1 MKKILVVE
9 DQESIR
15 ELLSFNLEQENYQV
29 LIAKDGQE
37 ALDILESEHID
48 LMILDLM
55 LPKLSGMEVCKR
67 VRRKEELAGLPIM
80 MLTAKSTE
88 LDMVLGLEMGAD
100 DYMTKPFRI
109 RELIARVGALLRR
122 ARVSN
127 GDKKTSLHHDDIEL
141 FPDQFLVLKGG
152 EEIQLTLKEFL
163 LLQILLEHKG
173 QVLTRSQLLDQVWGY
188 EYEGETRTV
197 DVHVRHLRTKL
208 GEDLISTVR
217 GMGYKINV

>member
-1 MKKILVVE
+1 MKRILVIE

-15 ELLSFNLEQENYQV
+15 ELLSFNLEQENYEV
-29 LIAKDGQE
+29 LQASDGLE
-37 ALDILESEHID
+37 GLEILERERVD
-48 LMILDLM
+48 LLILDLM
-55 LPKLSGMEVCKR
+55 LPKLSGVELCKKL
-67 VRRKEELAGLPIM
+67 RRNENFADLPIL

-88 LDMVLGLEMGAD
+88 LDMVLGLEVGAD

-122 ARVSN
+122 SGRTQ
-127 GDKKTSLHHDDIEL
+127 KKGVLSHEDVEL
-141 FPDQFLVLKGG
+141 YPNQFLVLKQG

-197 DVHVRHLRTKL
+197 DVHVRHLRSKV
-208 GEDLISTVR
+208 GDDLISTVR

>member
-15 ELLSFNLEQENYQV
+15 ELLSFNLEQENYEV
-29 LIAKDGQE
+29 LLAQDGHE
-37 ALDILESEHID
+37 ALEILEREHVD

-67 VRRKEELAGLPIM
+67 VRRSETLATLPIL

-88 LDMVLGLEMGAD
+88 LDMVLGLEVGAD

-109 RELIARVGALLRR
+109 RELLARVGALLRR
-122 ARVSN
+122 AGRM
-127 GDKKTSLHHDDIEL
+127 KKKSGLSHEDVEL
-141 FPDQFLVLKGG
+141 FPDQFLVLKAG
-152 EEIQLTLKEFL
+152 EEVQLTLKEFL

-197 DVHVRHLRTKL
+197 DVHVRHLRSKV